1 MRAFL
6 ITFMLLGVVSPSLV
20 FGASLNAGFVEGLW
34 YSGEPVIAGE
44 PTRMYVALRN
54 NTDHDLTGTVRF
66 SDNGARIG
74 TSNISALPGRLV
86 EAWIDWTPQY
96 GEHKIIA
103 TLSDVRVHILGE
115 SPESGAIE
123 DTIAEDVLFAD
134 YDTDKDGIPNKT
146 DTDDDGDT
154 VSDTDEITKGAD
166 PLKADPL
173 PKDTPTTTPPQKGV
187 STTGSEKKPEPKTLT
202 TPLPNSGLEE
212 YVPEGAARALVTTVT
227 DKITDAKSSLDT
239 YRDTRS
245 DAIKDYL
252 SQGERVLE
260 ESAGTDTLGNGT
272 TITRTKV
279 ESNNGGFFNAAID
292 AGKALVRGFYSL
304 ILWLASVTL
313 SHPAILELVLLLFI
327 ISLIYRTARR
337 LGRRRIGN

>member
-1 MRAFL
+1 MRIFLCFL
-6 ITFMLLGVVSPSLV
+6 ILSSLISPSLV
-20 FGASLNAGFVEGLW
+20 FGAPLNAGFVEGLW

-66 SDNGARIG
+66 SDNGTRIG

-96 GEHKIIA
+96 GEHKITA

-134 YDTDKDGIPNKT
+134 YDTDKDDIPNKT
-146 DTDDDGDT
+146 DTNDDGDT
-154 VSDTDEITKGAD
+154 VSDTDEIANGTD
-166 PLKADPL
+166 PLKAEAIK
-173 PKDTPTTTPPQKGV
+173 KDESTATAPQREV
-187 STTGSEKKPEPKTLT
+187 STTRSDEKPEPKTT
-202 TPLPNSGLEE
+202 STPLPSSGLEK
-212 YVPEGAARALVTTVT
+212 YVPDGTARALVTTVT
-227 DKITDAKSSLDT
+227 DTIIETKSSLDT

-245 DAIKDYL
+245 DTIKEYL
-252 SQGERVLE
+252 SQGQLASE
-260 ESAGTDTLGNGT
+260 EGVGTETPGSTT
-272 TITRTKV
+272 TITRTKI
-279 ESNNGGFFNAAID
+279 ESDEGGFFKATLD

-313 SHPAILELVLLLFI
+313 SHPAILELVLLIFI
-327 ISLIYRTARR
+327 VSLVYRTARR